1 MPFIHIKALP
11 QPGSP
16 DLKSIMRQL
25 SNRFARDMDM
35 HEKNISVT
43 WDILGPEYYLNNGHF
58 AAEQPQDSHPVIVD
72 LLVPDFNSQARIE
85 KMMEC
90 IVELLSVALSI
101 PVGNVFV
108 NCRLAMSGMVLDN
121 GEIVKWRG
129 SR

>member
-1 MPFIHIKALP
+1 MPFINIKSLP
-11 QPGSP
+11 QPGNP
-16 DLKSIMRQL
+16 DLKPVMQQL
-25 SNRFARDMDM
+25 SGRFARDMDI
-35 HEKNISVT
+35 HEKNVTVT
-43 WDILGPEYYLNNGHF
+43 WEILAPERYLNNGRF
-58 AAEQPQDSHPVIVD
+58 APEQTQDSHPVIVE
-72 LLVPDFNSQARIE
+72 LLVPDFNSQPRIE

-108 NCRLAMSGMVLDN
+108 NCRTAMSGMVLDK